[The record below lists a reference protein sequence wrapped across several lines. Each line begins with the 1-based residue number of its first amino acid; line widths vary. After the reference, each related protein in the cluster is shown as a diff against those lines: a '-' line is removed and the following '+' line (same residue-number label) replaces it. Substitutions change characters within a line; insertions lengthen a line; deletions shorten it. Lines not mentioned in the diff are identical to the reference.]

1 MVDLKILN
9 PFSNFNIGVGV
20 IGNALLL
27 LAICV
32 VILGLIGWIIYWRI
46 SSKQYKYIIPLYKS
60 INGVNLR
67 QAVYHAKNVPI
78 SKAGDSLWYVKELKK
93 YIAPATK
100 TDAPNSFP
108 HEEREDGE
116 WINFEIE
123 SVNEKQKKAG
133 VRFIQQDMRTQRVA
147 TGQIL
152 EQRLINKTFWE
163 KYKDMIIHLL
173 FYVIVT
179 LLMIVTFWMWGD
191 IVEKIG
197 ALMGNIQSIMEAIN
211 NLECVGTKE
220 VGVIPAISFIF
231 FNKFRRRSSKK

>member
-9 PFSNFNIGVGV
+9 PFSNFNIGVGA

-116 WINFEIE
+116 
-123 SVNEKQKKAG
+123 K
-133 VRFIQQDMRTQRVA
+133 R
-147 TGQIL
+147 
-152 EQRLINKTFWE
+152 
-163 KYKDMIIHLL
+163 
-173 FYVIVT
+173 
-179 LLMIVTFWMWGD
+179 
-191 IVEKIG
+191 
-197 ALMGNIQSIMEAIN
+197 
-211 NLECVGTKE
+211 
-220 VGVIPAISFIF
+220 
-231 FNKFRRRSSKK
+231 